1 MFEMNNISSPGGWA
15 SAKGSRVSAGEVQ
28 HLVTRVVNFRGIKSI
43 TFQGS
48 DTMRLKQ
55 ETKDG
60 LNYQIEI
67 GTTLRNLI
75 SSRPGPAGN
84 H

>member
-1 MFEMNNISSPGGWA
+1 MVGHQQKVLVFQLGRCNFWFGH
-15 SAKGSRVSAGEVQ
+15 RVA
-28 HLVTRVVNFRGIKSI
+28 NFRGIKSI

-48 DTMRLKQ
+48 DTMRIKQ

-67 GTTLRNLI
+67 GTTLRNLV